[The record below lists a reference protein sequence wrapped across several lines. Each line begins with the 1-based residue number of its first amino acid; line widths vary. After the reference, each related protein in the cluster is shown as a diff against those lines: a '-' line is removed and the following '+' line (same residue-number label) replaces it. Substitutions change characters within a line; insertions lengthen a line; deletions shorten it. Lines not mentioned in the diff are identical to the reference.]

1 MKSRLSVIATSTLT
15 LQPDQ
20 LISQPFNFCFYRFL
34 LSYEKYLKNLGPD
47 HVEEA
52 DEKVDIKIFD
62 DEEQKTSNG
71 TNGEKTE
78 DEAVEKV
85 EEVKPPVIEQKPKIG
100 IKSLQFLTD
109 PEAVAK
115 SESTEDDTKIKIDDL
130 IIIPNNI
137 NHAEEGGSALQVRI
151 VRTI

>member
-1 MKSRLSVIATSTLT
+1 M
-15 LQPDQ
+15 
-20 LISQPFNFCFYRFL
+20 
-34 LSYEKYLKNLGPD
+34 SYEKYLKNLGPD

-52 DEKVDIKIFD
+52 DDKADIKIFD

-71 TNGEKTE
+71 TNGEKAE

-85 EEVKPPVIEQKPKIG
+85 EEVKPPVIEQKPKIA
-100 IKSLQFLTD
+100 IKPLQLLTD

-115 SESTEDDTKIKIDDL
+115 SETNDDDTKIKIDDL

-137 NHAEEGGSALQVRI
+137 NHAEEGGSALQVRT
-151 VRTI
+151 VRPS